1 MRNHLKVDD
10 YHGVAKSY
18 QKTLNAFLCCFTDS
32 SIHGYVFLKN
42 FEIAGS
48 GSLLLTDSLIEKPM
62 NELGFFDG
70 VNCVFCIKENFL
82 EKIDFILAPRNRAK
96 VDEMRRAGM
105 ALVHTRHL
113 TSHRARLFNEKYQ
126 DAMRTH

>member
-1 MRNHLKVDD
+1 M
-10 YHGVAKSY
+10 
-18 QKTLNAFLCCFTDS
+18 
-32 SIHGYVFLKN
+32 FLKN

-70 VNCVFCIKENFL
+70 VNCVFCTKENFL

-113 TSHRARLFNEKYQ
+113 TSHRARLFKEKYQ
-126 DAMRTH
+126 DAMRTP